1 MTTVTYRLLV
11 NLSISDLMITCL
23 CGPVHVIY
31 SLVMGKIDKLTPIS
45 WRDKRGL
52 IQNS

>member
-31 SLVMGKIDKLTPIS
+31 SLVMGKIDKLIPIS
-45 WRDKRGL
+45 
-52 IQNS
+52 